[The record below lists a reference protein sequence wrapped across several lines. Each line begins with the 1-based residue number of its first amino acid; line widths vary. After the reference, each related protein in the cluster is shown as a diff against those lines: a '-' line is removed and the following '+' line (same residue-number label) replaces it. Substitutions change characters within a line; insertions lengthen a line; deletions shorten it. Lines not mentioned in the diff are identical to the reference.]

1 MKWLILSPL
10 CEVGDCLPGWLE
22 SELDTG
28 RNIAE
33 SAAASPGKLNSNE

>member
-28 RNIAE
+28 RIARKIE
-33 SAAASPGKLNSNE
+33 LE